1 MTVYK
6 LCFYVPEEHAEAVK
20 NAVFEAGAGRIGNYD
35 CCSFQ
40 VAGQGQFRPLE
51 GSDPYIGGQGEIET
65 VREFRVETICMEDH
79 LKAALSAL
87 RLAHPDEEP
96 AIDLWRLEDLPG

>member
-6 LCFYVPEEHAEAVK
+6 LCFYVPEDHAEAVK

-51 GSDPYIGGQGEIET
+51 GSDPYIGNRGSIET
-65 VREFRVETICMEDH
+65 VREFRVEMICTDDH
-79 LKAALSAL
+79 LKGALSAL
-87 RLAHPDEEP
+87 RLAHPYEEP
-96 AIDLWRLEDLPG
+96 AIDLWRLEDLPV

>member
-6 LCFYVPEEHAEAVK
+6 LCFYVPEDHAEAVK
-20 NAVFEAGAGRIGNYD
+20 TAVFEAGAGRIGNYD
-35 CCSFQ
+35 RCSFQ
-40 VAGQGQFRPLE
+40 VRGQGQFRPLE
-51 GSDPYIGGQGEIET
+51 GSHPHLGEHDKVET
-65 VREFRVETICMEDH
+65 VDEFRVEMICTDDH

-87 RLAHPDEEP
+87 RLAHPYEEP